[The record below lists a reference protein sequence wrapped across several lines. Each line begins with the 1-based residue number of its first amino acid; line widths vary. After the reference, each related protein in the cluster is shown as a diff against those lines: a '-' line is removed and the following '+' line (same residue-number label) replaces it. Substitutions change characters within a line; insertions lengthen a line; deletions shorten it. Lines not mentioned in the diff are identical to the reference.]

1 VKLHLS
7 RPEGVYQI
15 TGYGTNF
22 VTVNGTRH
30 DRSLLVSA
38 ERLLP
43 DWPVS
48 SLEAL
53 APGHFAA
60 VLEFKPEVV
69 LLGTGANLHFPTSEV
84 LRPLIDANIGFE
96 VMDTGAA
103 CRTYNFL
110 MAEGRQVL
118 AALII
123 A

>member
-1 VKLHLS
+1 LS
-7 RPEGVYQI
+7 RPKGLYQI

-38 ERLLP
+38 EQLLP

-53 APGHFAA
+53 APGNFAA
-60 VLEFKPEVV
+60 VLEFKPAVV
-69 LLGTGANLHFPTSEV
+69 LLGTGANLCFPTPEV